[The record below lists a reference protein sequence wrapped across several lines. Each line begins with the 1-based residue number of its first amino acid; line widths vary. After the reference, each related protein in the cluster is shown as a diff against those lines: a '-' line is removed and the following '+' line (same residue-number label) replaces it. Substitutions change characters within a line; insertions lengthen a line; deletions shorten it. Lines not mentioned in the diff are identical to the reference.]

1 MLALLVRWWFLWAG
15 QRDGGVAGY
24 DPPTYYTAAAALL
37 HGRMPYHGDFV
48 FVHPPLVILAG
59 LPFALLGRL
68 TSAPVGFT
76 TACLAFGA
84 MGAAS
89 VAGVTRVARAWGTSR
104 LAAGTGGV
112 VLAVWT
118 VPVAAQGVLRLEPLG
133 DLLLVVALLALGPPR
148 VTPGAA
154 RLAVAGIALGL
165 LVNVKVWWFAVL
177 VAVLLLRV
185 WRNRRWG
192 EAGLLVL
199 VAAAT
204 AVVLDLPFM
213 LVARGRMVHSIITAQ
228 LDRAAAQGTPT
239 GGVERYPVLVRLE
252 NVTGVA
258 DAGRRFLTEA
268 HVFTSTSLHV
278 LGLLVCLGFLATA
291 VLALRT
297 ELGKLAVP
305 LAALQVALVLA
316 APVYFGYY
324 GDFTSVGVGLVV
336 AAGIDAVSRGSAS
349 RVPALVSTGWV
360 AVALLPMLL
369 SATGSGLLG
378 GGVAV
383 SAADRRALVLPAQG
397 CVVAD
402 GSRALVALDLVD
414 RSLAPG
420 CRNLVDVQAVGHGAG
435 PDPAARV
442 TLGVANQAWRRDLTA
457 YLRSGPVLLLG
468 DPYVRYL
475 LGPRSTLAATGGRH
489 PRRVGQVYVYGAR

>member
-1 MLALLVRWWFLWAG
+1 M
-15 QRDGGVAGY
+15 
-24 DPPTYYTAAAALL
+24 
-37 HGRMPYHGDFV
+37 
-48 FVHPPLVILAG
+48 
-59 LPFALLGRL
+59 
-68 TSAPVGFT
+68 
-76 TACLAFGA
+76 TACMAFGA

-89 VAGVTRVARAWGTSR
+89 AAGVTRVARDWGASR

-148 VTPGAA
+148 AVPSTT

-185 WRNRRWG
+185 WRTRRWR

-199 VAAAT
+199 VAAGT
-204 AVVLDLPFM
+204 AVVLDLPFL
-213 LVARGRMVHSIITAQ
+213 LVARGRMVHSIVTAQ

-239 GGVERYPVLVRLE
+239 GGVERYPAVVRLE
-252 NVTGVA
+252 NLTGVA

-291 VLALRT
+291 ALALRT

-305 LAALQVALVLA
+305 LAALQVALVLL
-316 APVYFGYY
+316 APLYFGYY

-336 AAGIDAVSRGSAS
+336 AAGVDGLSRRAPS
-349 RVPALVSTGWV
+349 RVPALVGTTWV
-360 AVALLPMLL
+360 AVALLPMLV

-378 GGVAV
+378 GGVGV
-383 SAADRRALVLPAQG
+383 SADDRRALVIPANG

-420 CRNLVDVQAVGHGAG
+420 CRNFVDVQAVGHGAG

-442 TLGVANQAWRRDLTA
+442 TLGAANAAWRRDVTA
-457 YLRSGPVLLLG
+457 YLRSGRVLLLG
-468 DPYVRYL
+468 DPTLRYL
-475 LGPRSTLAATGGRH
+475 LGPQATLVATRGRSPT
-489 PRRVGQVYVYGAR
+489 RVGQVYVYGAR